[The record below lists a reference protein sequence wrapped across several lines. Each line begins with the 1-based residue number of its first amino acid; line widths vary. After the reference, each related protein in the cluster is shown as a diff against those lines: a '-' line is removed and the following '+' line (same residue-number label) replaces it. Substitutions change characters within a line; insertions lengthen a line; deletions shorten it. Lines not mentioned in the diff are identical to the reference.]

1 MDTNK
6 ATANFLQTKQHFD
19 ILDGLRGVAA
29 LAVVTFHF
37 MEWVYTDPGKNF
49 IGHGFLAVDFF
60 FCLSGFVIGYAYD
73 DRVAKMGILNFFIS
87 RAIRLHPL
95 VVAGSVLGL
104 LAFLFDPFGGHPEL
118 YSTGKIILTFFCSIF
133 LIPLPVISDRGFN
146 LFSFN
151 APAWSLFWEYVANIV
166 YAFLLYQIGRSY
178 LLLLTLV
185 SAVAIC
191 FVAYR
196 SGNLLGGWS
205 GPTLWDGCARV
216 SYSFL
221 AGLLIYRSNWIIKNK
236 LGFFG
241 LSLLLLLAFLLPS
254 STKWNWLSEPVVVL
268 FYFPSL
274 VALGAGAM
282 LTPGLKKVCIFSG
295 KISYPLY
302 MTHYAVLWMFGN
314 YYTAH
319 KPGTSQLAVIIITGV
334 ILLVGAAY
342 LVMVIY
348 DIPLRHYLSSKRN
361 ERLAKQKAGGI

>member
-6 ATANFLQTKQHFD
+6 PTATILQTKQHFD
-19 ILDGLRGVAA
+19 MLDGLRGVAA

-37 MEWVYTDPGKNF
+37 MEWVYAPDKNF

-73 DRVAKMGILNFFIS
+73 DRIAKMGILEFFKS
-87 RAIRLHPL
+87 RVIRLHPL

-118 YSTGKIILTFFCSIF
+118 YSTGKIMLAFLCSVL
-133 LIPLPVISDRGFN
+133 LIPLPVIADRSFN

-151 APAWSLFWEYVANIV
+151 APAWSLFWEYIANIV
-166 YAFLLYQIGRSY
+166 YAFVLYKVRRGY
-178 LLLLTLV
+178 LLLLTIL

-205 GPTLWDGCARV
+205 GPTFWDGGARI

-236 LGFFG
+236 LGFIG
-241 LSLLLLLAFLLPS
+241 LSILLFLAFIMPS
-254 STKWNWLSEPVVVL
+254 SKWNWLSEPLVVL
-268 FYFPSL
+268 LYFPL
-274 VALGAGAM
+274 LIALGAGAT
-282 LTPGLKKVCIFSG
+282 LTSGLKKVCIFSG

-314 YYTAH
+314 YYTSH
-319 KPGTSQLAVIIITGV
+319 KPGTMQLTFIIIAGL

-348 DIPLRHYLSSKRN
+348 DIPVRKYLSNKRN
-361 ERLAKQKAGGI
+361 ARLAKQKAD

>member
-6 ATANFLQTKQHFD
+6 TTTTILQTKRHFE

-37 MEWVYTDPGKNF
+37 MEWVYTDSSKNF

-73 DRVAKMGILNFFIS
+73 DRIANMGFLQFFKS
-87 RAIRLHPL
+87 RIIRLHPL

-118 YSTGKIILTFFCSIF
+118 YSTAKIILTFFCSIL
-133 LIPLPVISDRGFN
+133 LIPLPVIADRGFN

-151 APAWSLFWEYVANIV
+151 APAWSLFWEYIANIV
-166 YAFLLYQIGRSY
+166 YAFVLYRIGRSY
-178 LLLLTLV
+178 LLLLTIL
-185 SAVAIC
+185 SALAIC
-191 FVAYR
+191 FVVYR

-205 GPTLWDGCARV
+205 GPTFWDGSARI

-241 LSLLLLLAFLLPS
+241 LAILLFLAFIMPS
-254 STKWNWLSEPVVVL
+254 SKWNWLTEPSIVL
-268 FYFPSL
+268 FYFPL
-274 VALGAGAM
+274 LIALGAGAI
-282 LTPGLKKVCIFSG
+282 LTPGLKKLCIFAG

-302 MTHYAVLWMFGN
+302 MTHYAALWMFGN
-314 YYTAH
+314 YYTSH
-319 KPGTSQLAVIIITGV
+319 KPGTMQLACIIIAGL

-348 DIPLRHYLSSKRN
+348 DIPVRKYLSDKRKKN
-361 ERLAKQKAGGI
+361 FTNSYKIWTS

>member
-1 MDTNK
+1 MDYTN
-6 ATANFLQTKQHFD
+6 TAPAALKTKQHFE

-37 MEWVYTDPGKNF
+37 MEWVYTDPGNNF

-73 DRVAKMGILNFFIS
+73 DRLANMGVLEFFKS
-87 RAIRLHPL
+87 RIIRLHPL
-95 VVAGSVLGL
+95 VLAGSILGL

-118 YSTGKIILTFFCSIF
+118 YSTGKIVLVFFCSIF
-133 LIPLPVISDRGFN
+133 LIPLPVIADRGFN

-151 APAWSLFWEYVANIV
+151 APSWSLFWEYAANIV
-166 YAFLLYQIGRSY
+166 YAFVLYKISRRY
-178 LLLLTLV
+178 LVLLTIL

-191 FVAYR
+191 LVCYR

-205 GPTLWDGCARV
+205 GPTFWDGSARI

-221 AGLLIYRSNWIIKNK
+221 AGLLIYRSNWILKNK
-236 LGFFG
+236 LGFIG
-241 LSLLLLLAFLLPS
+241 AALLLFLAFVMPS
-254 STKWNWLSEPVVVL
+254 SQWNWLSEPLVVL
-268 FYFPSL
+268 FYFPL
-274 VALGAGAM
+274 LIALGAGAS
-282 LTPGLKKVCIFSG
+282 LTPGLKEICIFLG

-314 YYTAH
+314 YYTSH
-319 KPGTSQLAVIIITGV
+319 KPGPMQLAFIVISGL

-342 LVMVIY
+342 LVILFY
-348 DIPLRHYLSSKRN
+348 DLPVRNYLSNKRA
-361 ERLAKQKAGGI
+361 ERLAKQKNGSH

>member
-1 MDTNK
+1 MDTNQT
-6 ATANFLQTKQHFD
+6 ATTLPPTKQHFE

-37 MEWVYTDPGKNF
+37 MEWVYDPTKNF

-73 DRVAKMGILNFFIS
+73 DRIATMGLLKFFKLRI
-87 RAIRLHPL
+87 IRLHPL
-95 VVAGSVLGL
+95 VIAGSVLGL

-118 YSTGKIILTFFCSIF
+118 YSTGKIVLAFISSIL
-133 LIPLPVISDRGFN
+133 LIPMPTIADRSFN

-166 YAFLLYQIGRSY
+166 YAFVLWRIRRPF

-185 SAVAIC
+185 SAVLLC
-191 FVAYR
+191 LVAQR
-196 SGNLLGGWS
+196 AGNLLGGWS
-205 GPTLWDGCARV
+205 GQTFWDGGARI
-216 SYSFL
+216 SYSFC

-236 LGFFG
+236 LGFVG
-241 LSLLLLLAFLLPS
+241 LAILLFLAFLMPA
-254 STKWNWLSEPVVVL
+254 TKWNSLSEPFVVL
-268 FYFPSL
+268 FYFPLL
-274 VALGAGAM
+274 VALGAGAT
-282 LTPGLKKVCIFSG
+282 LTPALKKVCIFSG

-314 YYTAH
+314 YYTSH
-319 KPGTSQLAVIIITGV
+319 KPATMQLTFIIISGV
-334 ILLVGAAY
+334 VLLLGAAY

-348 DIPLRHYLSSKRN
+348 DIPVRKYFSEKRN
-361 ERLAKQKAGGI
+361 VRLTKEQAGGV